1 MYIDANKQKE
11 MIRLINEFY
20 EESEDGIYK
29 TVKSDLI
36 MNKLFKNYV
45 DKIILGIIRSPM
57 YKYYQYAE
65 EDELVCE
72 AQFHIY
78 QSILKKQWDPEKGAS
93 IFSFFSTVVARNLK
107 TYTQNLNKKTKRNSG
122 VLLEDL
128 QKEETLF
135 WFEDFDRGF
144 INAYI
149 FDEIEK
155 YFHDNG
161 KHKLLKLSKI
171 FRDYFLH
178 NSHQKFKKKLFVAY
192 AASYGFSQSFC
203 NTFFEA
209 LKKIKNLRNVWEELY
224 KENFSSNTKINY
236 KGYE

>member
-11 MIRLINEFY
+11 MIRLIHEFY
-20 EESEDGIYK
+20 EETEDGLYK
-29 TVKSDLI
+29 TAKSDII
-36 MNKLFKNYV
+36 MNKLFKSYV

-65 EDELVCE
+65 EDELLCE

-107 TYTQNLNKKTKRNSG
+107 TYTQNLHKKSRRNSG
-122 VLLEDL
+122 VILEDL

-135 WFEDFDRGF
+135 WFEDFDRNF

-155 YFHDNG
+155 YFLDNG
-161 KHKLLKLSKI
+161 KNKLLKLAKV
-171 FRDYFLH
+171 FREYFLH
-178 NSHQKFKKKLFVAY
+178 NSHQKFKKKLFIAY
-192 AASYGFSQSFC
+192 AASFGFSQSFC

-224 KENFSSNTKINY
+224 KENFNSNTKINY